1 VIGPFK
7 FSTVTRVDFAD
18 TDAAGVL
25 YYGRYPRYLDRGV
38 MAYRRNLG
46 VDLLGPPGHVYV
58 IRALELRYHAAARFD
73 DPLELFVRVARIG
86 RTSHTLQVR
95 VDRVGGEAPVH
106 VADGEMVQVG
116 LSAYDGRPSEM
127 PPELR
132 ERLRAFE
139 GADLELA

>member
-1 VIGPFK
+1 VSRPFR
-7 FSTVTRVDFAD
+7 FSTLTRVDFAD
-18 TDAAGVL
+18 TDSAGVL

-38 MAYRRNLG
+38 MAYRRSLG

-58 IRALELRYHAAARFD
+58 IRALQLSYYAAARFD

-95 VDRVGGEAPVH
+95 IERVGEGAPVH

-127 PPELR
+127 PAGLR
-132 ERLRAFE
+132 ERLRSFE
-139 GADLELA
+139 GAGLEAA

>member
-1 VIGPFK
+1 VSGSFK
-7 FSTVTRVDFAD
+7 FSTLTRVEFAD

-25 YYGRYPRYLDRGV
+25 YYGRYPRYLDRAV
-38 MAYRRNLG
+38 MAYRRNLE

-58 IRALELRYHAAARFD
+58 IRALSMRYHAAARFD

-95 VDRVGGEAPVH
+95 VERLGNDERVH
-106 VADGEMVQVG
+106 LADGELVQVG
-116 LSAYDGRPSEM
+116 LNGYDGRPSQM
-127 PPELR
+127 PAELR

-139 GADLELA
+139 GDDLELM

>member
-1 VIGPFK
+1 MSRPFR
-7 FSTVTRVDFAD
+7 FSTLTRVDFAD

-38 MAYRRNLG
+38 MAYRRSLG

-58 IRALELRYHAAARFD
+58 IRALQLSYYAAARFD
-73 DPLELFVRVARIG
+73 DELELFVRVARLG

-95 VDRVGGEAPVH
+95 IERAGEEAPVL

-127 PPELR
+127 PGELR
-132 ERLRAFE
+132 ERLRWFE
-139 GADLELA
+139 GDDLEAA